1 MLSERCT
8 VEDGET
14 LRMEILC
21 MWPRIVLPFEL
32 LTERGGGKRERE
44 SERERE
50 SCKCGVEAAGWRLWV
65 KQAAGNTK

>member
-1 MLSERCT
+1 M
-8 VEDGET
+8 EDGET

-44 SERERE
+44 RARE
-50 SCKCGVEAAGWRLWV
+50 SVCVVSVELRRLGGGCG
-65 KQAAGNTK
+65 